1 MAVSKQNVAAHSG
14 IDRSLAGHRNEQTG
28 LAHPNTADIHLFQLS
43 WCWIHN
49 QPNTNQAHS
58 RDGVRF

>member
-14 IDRSLAGHRNEQTG
+14 IDRFLAGHRNGQTG
-28 LAHPNTADIHLFQLS
+28 LDHPNTADINLFQLS
-43 WCWIHN
+43 WRWIHN
-49 QPNTNQAHS
+49 QLNTNQDHY